1 MRARPCPDPLAV
13 WTVEEAGEDIP
24 NGDPS
29 VTDAERAA
37 AGRETLA
44 ERFAAVL
51 PGNRRRAAERYTAG
65 GLPDGEDVARVWRPR
80 DPAGLRARLTEPPL
94 AIWSSGDVLEVLWQG
109 QADEVQL
116 YGGVQPRLWPVEETD
131 DLWEVSLRIRGL
143 DQAVISVTVASRQ
156 AGGDWPRQI
165 PDVRVWRGPR
175 APAAAAPREL
185 RGSVSTFT
193 LLSTALRGE
202 RKLTVYQPPGA
213 GRPVPG
219 CVLAD
224 GESVQGFA
232 PTLESAIE
240 AGAVPPVLLV
250 GLHNAPGALT
260 PVSDLR
266 AQEYLPGYNRRRFDA
281 HLLFVTSEV
290 LPWADERFGPVA
302 GPWVAAGFSNGA
314 AWAIAAAQPAPG
326 PDRRGGRAQRW
337 RRPAA
342 DPQRGPFGRRPA
354 LSRGRHARAR
364 VPPVH
369 QGMGRAA
376 EPGRA
381 RLSARGMD
389 RRPRPGVVGAAASG
403 RARLAAPGL
412 GRDDH
417 GPDGQDHPDDDEHGD
432 YGHGHRAADE
442 DGGQHAHVRHHRHA
456 RPPGDGGV
464 HRDPTSRPGGRAVR
478 QGPDQLGRD
487 VGSDRGQLRVGAR
500 RERPADPRVEFV
512 PGQPTLHE
520 RGLEQADHP
529 LAVGT
534 RGP

>member
-1 MRARPCPDPLAV
+1 MRARPCRDPLAV
-13 WTVEEAGEDIP
+13 WTFEEAGEEIP

-175 APAAAAPREL
+175 APTAAAPREL

-193 LLSTALRGE
+193 LLSAALRGE

-314 AWAIAAAQPAPG
+314 AWAIAAAQ
-326 PDRRGGRAQRW
+326 
-337 RRPAA
+337 RRPDLIGAVA
-342 DPQRGPFGRRPA
+342 A
-354 LSRGRHARAR
+354 LSAGVVPRQIRSAARSAGVRHYL
-364 VPPVH
+364 
-369 QGMGRAA
+369 AA
-376 EPGRA
+376 GTLEPGFRRSTRGWAERLNRA
-381 RLSARGMD
+381 G
-389 RRPRPGVVGAAASG
+389 
-403 RARLAAPGL
+403 LACRHEEWTG
-412 GRDDH
+412 
-417 GPDGQDHPDDDEHGD
+417 
-432 YGHGHRAADE
+432 GH
-442 DGGQHAHVRHHRHA
+442 
-456 RPPGDGGV
+456 
-464 HRDPTSRPGGRAVR
+464 
-478 QGPDQLGRD
+478 DQLWWEQ
-487 VGSDRGQLRVGAR
+487 QLPVALGWLLRA
-500 RERPADPRVEFV
+500 
-512 PGQPTLHE
+512 
-520 RGLEQADHP
+520 
-529 LAVGT
+529 
-534 RGP
+534 

>member
-1 MRARPCPDPLAV
+1 
-13 WTVEEAGEDIP
+13 
-24 NGDPS
+24 
-29 VTDAERAA
+29 
-37 AGRETLA
+37 
-44 ERFAAVL
+44 VL

-314 AWAIAAAQPAPG
+314 AWAIAAAQ
-326 PDRRGGRAQRW
+326 
-337 RRPAA
+337 RRPDLIGAVA
-342 DPQRGPFGRRPA
+342 A
-354 LSRGRHARAR
+354 LSAGVVPRQIRSAARSAGVRHYL
-364 VPPVH
+364 
-369 QGMGRAA
+369 AA
-376 EPGRA
+376 GTLEPGFRRSTREWAERLNRA
-381 RLSARGMD
+381 GLACRHEEWTGGHDQAWWEQQLPVALGWLL
-389 RRPRPGVVGAAASG
+389 
-403 RARLAAPGL
+403 RA
-412 GRDDH
+412 
-417 GPDGQDHPDDDEHGD
+417 
-432 YGHGHRAADE
+432 
-442 DGGQHAHVRHHRHA
+442 
-456 RPPGDGGV
+456 
-464 HRDPTSRPGGRAVR
+464 
-478 QGPDQLGRD
+478 
-487 VGSDRGQLRVGAR
+487 
-500 RERPADPRVEFV
+500 
-512 PGQPTLHE
+512 
-520 RGLEQADHP
+520 
-529 LAVGT
+529 
-534 RGP
+534 

>member
-13 WTVEEAGEDIP
+13 WTVEEAGEEIP

-65 GLPDGEDVARVWRPR
+65 GLPDGEDVARVWRPH
-80 DPAGLRARLTEPPL
+80 DPADLRARLTEPPL

-116 YGGVQPRLWPVEETD
+116 YGGVQTRLWPVAGTG

-143 DQAVISVTVASRQ
+143 DQAVISMMVASRQ

-185 RGSVSTFT
+185 RGSVSTFI

-250 GLHNAPGALT
+250 GLHNAPGAFT

-314 AWAIAAAQPAPG
+314 AWAIAAAQ
-326 PDRRGGRAQRW
+326 
-337 RRPAA
+337 RRPDLIGAVA
-342 DPQRGPFGRRPA
+342 A
-354 LSRGRHARAR
+354 LSAGVAPRQIRSAARSAG
-364 VPPVH
+364 V
-369 QGMGRAA
+369 QYYLAA
-376 EPGRA
+376 GTLEPGF
-381 RLSARGMD
+381 
-389 RRPRPGVVGAAASG
+389 RRS
-403 RARLAAPGL
+403 
-412 GRDDH
+412 
-417 GPDGQDHPDDDEHGD
+417 
-432 YGHGHRAADE
+432 
-442 DGGQHAHVRHHRHA
+442 
-456 RPPGDGGV
+456 
-464 HRDPTSRPGGRAVR
+464 
-478 QGPDQLGRD
+478 
-487 VGSDRGQLRVGAR
+487 
-500 RERPADPRVEFV
+500 
-512 PGQPTLHE
+512 
-520 RGLEQADHP
+520 
-529 LAVGT
+529 T
-534 RGP
+534 RGWAERLNRAGLACRHEEWTGGHDQVWWMQQLPVALSWLLRA

>member
-65 GLPDGEDVARVWRPR
+65 GLPDGQDLARVWRPR
-80 DPAGLRARLTEPPL
+80 DPADLRARLTEPPL

-116 YGGVQPRLWPVEETD
+116 YGGVQTRLWPVAGTG

-143 DQAVISVTVASRQ
+143 DQAVISMMVASRQ

-314 AWAIAAAQPAPG
+314 AWAIAAAQ
-326 PDRRGGRAQRW
+326 
-337 RRPAA
+337 RRPDLIGAVA
-342 DPQRGPFGRRPA
+342 A
-354 LSRGRHARAR
+354 LSAGVVPRQIRSAARSAGVRHYL
-364 VPPVH
+364 
-369 QGMGRAA
+369 AA
-376 EPGRA
+376 GTLEPGFRRSTREWAERLNRA
-381 RLSARGMD
+381 GLACRHEEWTGGHDQAWWEQQLPVALGWLL
-389 RRPRPGVVGAAASG
+389 
-403 RARLAAPGL
+403 RA
-412 GRDDH
+412 
-417 GPDGQDHPDDDEHGD
+417 
-432 YGHGHRAADE
+432 
-442 DGGQHAHVRHHRHA
+442 
-456 RPPGDGGV
+456 
-464 HRDPTSRPGGRAVR
+464 
-478 QGPDQLGRD
+478 
-487 VGSDRGQLRVGAR
+487 
-500 RERPADPRVEFV
+500 
-512 PGQPTLHE
+512 
-520 RGLEQADHP
+520 
-529 LAVGT
+529 
-534 RGP
+534 